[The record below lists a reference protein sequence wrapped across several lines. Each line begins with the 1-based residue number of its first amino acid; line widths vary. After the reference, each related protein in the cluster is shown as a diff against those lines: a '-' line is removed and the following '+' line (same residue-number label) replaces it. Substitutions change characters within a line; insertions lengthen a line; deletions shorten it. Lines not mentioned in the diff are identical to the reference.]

1 MKKIILWNKLLYIYT
16 HKKRNL
22 SKFIN
27 LTKDSKSF
35 HYAYYCKEKKKKTF
49 KEKQGGINGYPNSV

>member
-16 HKKRNL
+16 HKKKRNL
-22 SKFIN
+22 TKFIN

-35 HYAYYCKEKKKKTF
+35 HYAYYCKEKKN
-49 KEKQGGINGYPNSV
+49 I